1 MKKFILT
8 FCLCLLLINI
18 QGVAAQDRLPVRE
31 YTNPAEIVVLTPDI
45 PFQDALGIIEELSIE
60 FADKILV
67 NEGTYTGTIGIEV
80 PQMHWEDALY
90 RIVEA
95 NSMFITEYDRY
106 YQIEDVPEEEVEE
119 ALTDSETEEEIR
131 VAYDTREVKISAT
144 FFQGD
149 RQLIRQMGI
158 DWSALQN
165 GEVRVQTSSAID
177 VQREIFEVDVN
188 WGEIFE
194 TGSWNINSLFRAFE
208 ESGNGE
214 ILSSPSIKVMNGRE
228 GNIQVGEDFSI
239 KQRDFAGNITDEFFS
254 TGTILTVTPRVF
266 YNEEEQPFI
275 YMTVE
280 AERSTAQPDPVSTIV
295 AKQEASTELLMLS
308 GESTVLAGLYE
319 TEVQTTRRGIPILK
333 DLPPWFLGLRYL
345 FGFNSREQTVQ
356 ELVVL
361 LTVELIPTLEERL
374 NQPFQTRP
382 ELLEQERNNTLDEIR
397 RLQENIRN
405 ATEEEA
411 EALETD
417 ASSASAD
424 AEESGDE

>member
-1 MKKFILT
+1 
-8 FCLCLLLINI
+8 
-18 QGVAAQDRLPVRE
+18 
-31 YTNPAEIVVLTPDI
+31 
-45 PFQDALGIIEELSIE
+45 
-60 FADKILV
+60 
-67 NEGTYTGTIGIEV
+67 
-80 PQMHWEDALY
+80 
-90 RIVEA
+90 
-95 NSMFITEYDRY
+95 
-106 YQIEDVPEEEVEE
+106 
-119 ALTDSETEEEIR
+119 
-131 VAYDTREVKISAT
+131 
-144 FFQGD
+144 
-149 RQLIRQMGI
+149 MGI

-177 VQREIFEVDVN
+177 VQRDIFEVDVN
-188 WGEIFE
+188 WGEVFE
-194 TGSWNINSLFRAFE
+194 TGRWDINSLFRAFE

-266 YNEEEQPFI
+266 YNEEDQPFI
-275 YMTVE
+275 YMTVA

-295 AKQEASTELLMLS
+295 AKQEASTEVLMLS

-319 TEVQTTRRGIPILK
+319 TDIQTTRRGIPILK

-345 FGFNSREQTVQ
+345 FGYNSREQTVQ

-382 ELLEQERNNTLDEIR
+382 ELLQEERNSTLDEIR
-397 RLQENIRN
+397 RLQENIRS
-405 ATEEEA
+405 ASEEGEV
-411 EALETD
+411 ETD
-417 ASSASAD
+417 TPSNSAET
-424 AEESGDE
+424 EESGDE